1 VLPPLSSKQEDEL
14 SILLG
19 QQEDVPGS
27 TGSSSAAVLL
37 PRIVKTKSSPAAT
50 AGSTKAPRPA
60 KRGGDAQNRRGSPD
74 AVEKRR
80 AARRFN
86 ELLLGGGG
94 RAGDGRTERR
104 RRRLLAEL
112 AEGVARRG
120 KRALKPIDVLSRVE
134 ELLDLG
140 EPLSSIRKAY
150 PPPPPVEVTAEL
162 VEGLRHLHRAYGFSA
177 DVYRFVGLDAHA
189 LRKAG
194 VLRGGERGD
203 ERGMSAEAAPR
214 GSLTLPGGA
223 GITRSDAREN
233 GEAPP
238 RRGRHG
244 GRMRGVDRPVAPR

>member
-1 VLPPLSSKQEDEL
+1 MLQ
-14 SILLG
+14 
-19 QQEDVPGS
+19 
-27 TGSSSAAVLL
+27 
-37 PRIVKTKSSPAAT
+37 PRIVKTKSSPAAR

-60 KRGGDAQNRRGSPD
+60 KRNGDAQNRRGSPD

-134 ELLDLG
+134 ELLELG
-140 EPLSSIRKAY
+140 EPLASIRKAY

-194 VLRGGERGD
+194 VLRGGERG
-203 ERGMSAEAAPR
+203 EHGASAEAA
-214 GSLTLPGGA
+214 
-223 GITRSDAREN
+223 
-233 GEAPP
+233 
-238 RRGRHG
+238 RRG
-244 GRMRGVDRPVAPR
+244 AA

>member
-1 VLPPLSSKQEDEL
+1 M
-14 SILLG
+14 
-19 QQEDVPGS
+19 
-27 TGSSSAAVLL
+27 LL

-60 KRGGDAQNRRGSPD
+60 KRDGDAQNRRGSPD

-134 ELLDLG
+134 ELLELG
-140 EPLSSIRKAY
+140 EPLASIRKAC

-194 VLRGGERGD
+194 VLRGGERG
-203 ERGMSAEAAPR
+203 EQGGVSAETA
-214 GSLTLPGGA
+214 
-223 GITRSDAREN
+223 
-233 GEAPP
+233 
-238 RRGRHG
+238 RRG
-244 GRMRGVDRPVAPR
+244 AA

>member
-1 VLPPLSSKQEDEL
+1 M
-14 SILLG
+14 
-19 QQEDVPGS
+19 
-27 TGSSSAAVLL
+27 
-37 PRIVKTKSSPAAT
+37 KTKSSPART
-50 AGSTKAPRPA
+50 AGSTKASRPA
-60 KRGGDAQNRRGSPD
+60 KRGGGAQNRRGSPD

-112 AEGVARRG
+112 ADGVARRG

-134 ELLDLG
+134 ELLALG
-140 EPLSSIRKAY
+140 EPLASIREAY

-194 VLRGGERGD
+194 VLRGGERGGERGD
-203 ERGMSAEAAPR
+203 ERGVSARGSAPR
-214 GSLTLPGGA
+214 GGLTLPAGA

-233 GEAPP
+233 AEAPP

-244 GRMRGVDRPVAPR
+244 GRVRGVDRPVAPR

>member
-1 VLPPLSSKQEDEL
+1 M
-14 SILLG
+14 
-19 QQEDVPGS
+19 
-27 TGSSSAAVLL
+27 
-37 PRIVKTKSSPAAT
+37 KTKSSPASR

-60 KRGGDAQNRRGSPD
+60 KRDGGAQNRRGSPD

-112 AEGVARRG
+112 AEGVSRRG

-134 ELLDLG
+134 ELLELG
-140 EPLSSIRKAY
+140 EPLASIRKAY

-194 VLRGGERGD
+194 VVRGGDREGTPDRRAGRD
-203 ERGMSAEAAPR
+203 GAPR
-214 GSLTLPGGA
+214 RSLTLPAGA

-238 RRGRHG
+238 RSGRDRGRVL
-244 GRMRGVDRPVAPR
+244 GVDRPVAPR

>member
-1 VLPPLSSKQEDEL
+1 M
-14 SILLG
+14 
-19 QQEDVPGS
+19 
-27 TGSSSAAVLL
+27 LL
-37 PRIVKTKSSPAAT
+37 PRIVKTKSSPAGR

-60 KRGGDAQNRRGSPD
+60 KRDGGVQNRRGSPD

-134 ELLDLG
+134 ELLELG
-140 EPLSSIRKAY
+140 EPLASIRKAY

-194 VLRGGERGD
+194 VLRGGERGANAGRARRVR
-203 ERGMSAEAAPR
+203 RGSAPR
-214 GSLTLPGGA
+214 GSLTLPAGA

-233 GEAPP
+233 AEAPP

-244 GRMRGVDRPVAPR
+244 GRVRGVDRPVAPR